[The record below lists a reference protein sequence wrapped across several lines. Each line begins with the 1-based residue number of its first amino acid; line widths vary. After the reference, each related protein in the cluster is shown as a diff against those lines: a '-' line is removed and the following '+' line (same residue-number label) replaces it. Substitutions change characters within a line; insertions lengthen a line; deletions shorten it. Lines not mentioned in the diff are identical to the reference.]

1 MSNEELRHGGRSEP
15 DLDLPEHFVEI
26 AGSMLQSVLQTISDS
41 RAKARTMSDVQ
52 KRPSLEMK
60 VMFDRWSTRVTENRK
75 DLLYAL
81 VGKMIDKC

>member
-1 MSNEELRHGGRSEP
+1 MSNEELRHGDRLEP
-15 DLDLPEHFVEI
+15 ELDLPEHFVEI
-26 AGSMLQSVLQTISDS
+26 AGSTLQSALQTISDG
-41 RAKARTMSDVQ
+41 RAKTHTMSDVQ

-75 DLLYAL
+75 DLVYAL